1 MASFSDIAAELGDVS
16 ALLQNPGISD
26 ATKQSLV
33 PSLCVK
39 VKAMNACDAAIAV
52 QLCTAINTAPID
64 KVHKD
69 RLQSAIDGRLSV
81 GLSAPAKKA
90 TEQQLLTEITNYL
103 TQNDWTAISEPGS
116 TPTSIAL
123 TIAHRLSRL
132 GVRSLHE

>member
-33 PSLCVK
+33 SSLCVK
-39 VKAMNACDAAIAV
+39 NACDAAIAV
-52 QLCTAINTAPID
+52 HLCNAISTAPID

-81 GLSAPAKKA
+81 GLSAPTKKA

-103 TQNDWTAISEPGS
+103 TQNDLTAISEPGS

-132 GVRSLHE
+132 G